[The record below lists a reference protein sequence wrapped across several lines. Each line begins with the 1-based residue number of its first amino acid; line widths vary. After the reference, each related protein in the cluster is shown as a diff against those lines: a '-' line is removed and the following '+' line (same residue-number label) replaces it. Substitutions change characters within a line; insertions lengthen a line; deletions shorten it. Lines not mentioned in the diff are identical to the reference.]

1 MFYFGYI
8 VYILLILLIGIGVN
22 ARIDKIN
29 KQYEE

>member
-22 ARIDKIN
+22 ARIDNIN